1 MTQPFVGQVQPIA
14 FNFAPKNWALC
25 NGQTLSI
32 QQNTALFSL
41 LGTYYGG
48 NGVNTFMLPDL
59 RSRVPIS
66 QGTAPNGAQYTIGQ
80 VGGVENV
87 TLTQST
93 TPSHLHNFVGTSAN
107 ASSITPSAGALLGTV
122 VNNRPGQNPD
132 PYYAP
137 DSSPLQPLNPGT
149 LNSVG
154 NNQPHTNIQP
164 YLAIS
169 WCIALYGIY
178 PSRN

>member
-1 MTQPFVGQVQPIA
+1 MSQQFIGQVQPLA

-48 NGVNTFMLPDL
+48 NGINTFMLPDL
-59 RSRVPIS
+59 RSRVPLS
-66 QGTAPNGAQYTIGQ
+66 QGTDPFNNQYTIGQ

-93 TPSHLHNFVGTSAN
+93 MPPHLHNFMGTS
-107 ASSITPSAGALLGTV
+107 SPGGQLSPSNGVLLGAVTNV
-122 VNNRPGQNPD
+122 HTGQNPD
-132 PYYAP
+132 NFYVTGGTA
-137 DSSPLQPLNPGT
+137 QPLNPAS

-154 NNQPHTNIQP
+154 NSQPHANIQP